1 MLIYLVRHGIAD
13 RRVISDPE
21 RELTPF
27 GVAQNRRVVK
37 KLFLQSPALTKGVV
51 SPFERARQ
59 TAADFRLT
67 FPNLEFEVSDL
78 ITPNGNPYE
87 IMNFIDENQQHSLIM
102 ISHNPLLSNLL
113 SLLVD
118 GTIETTR
125 QINTSTVVC
134 VLMDIVAPGCG
145 KIKYV
150 LEP

>member
-1 MLIYLVRHGIAD
+1 GIAD
-13 RRVISDPE
+13 RRALSDPE
-21 RELTPF
+21 RELTPA
-27 GVAQNRRVVK
+27 GVAENRCVVK
-37 KLFLQSPALTKGVV
+37 KFFLQSPVLTKCVV
-51 SPFERARQ
+51 SPYARARQ
-59 TAADFRLT
+59 TAADFLLT

-134 VLMDIVAPGCG
+134 VLMDVVAPGCG
-145 KIKYV
+145 EIKYA